1 MKMNKEIFNSTLFLK
16 VISVVMALLLWL
28 YVAQGQNPT
37 EDKLFEVNVEFVNLP
52 EGLAVSQSAT
62 VEVRVEGS
70 KQVIDGLLS
79 RDIQATVDM
88 SNANIGRHAAKIDIA
103 LPDRVQLVSVN
114 PIDLLVD
121 VQQVE
126 QTQKEVSVLFNS
138 SLATV
143 SEEYTVLTPEEVVIS
158 GPQDVIKRSSCS
170 ER

>member
-1 MKMNKEIFNSTLFLK
+1 M
-16 VISVVMALLLWL
+16 
-28 YVAQGQNPT
+28 
-37 EDKLFEVNVEFVNLP
+37 
-52 EGLAVSQSAT
+52 
-62 VEVRVEGS
+62 EGS

-143 SEEYTVLTPEEVVIS
+143 
-158 GPQDVIKRSSCS
+158 DVYKRQL
-170 ER
+170 